1 MVTAAVVLTDSAA
14 TMNRA
19 TLPINVRIVESLRE
33 LRRALSDYDNASE
46 LAALADHLEAG
57 GNLRSDAYGHYFA
70 LVRAIQNEELGSI
83 RPHLAALAR
92 SSREPDLDIAI
103 RMFGL
108 EGFGRSKLRETSLQF
123 ASSSLSTTQMGTVPK
138 GAHCRVRLTLSDSIK
153 LIQTGA
159 PITWQ
164 ALAKVTTE
172 IIAVYGRPRG
182 MMTFDGCSSLERYG
196 AILINMRRQRTALTM
211 AETLVHESAHSLLF
225 ALSCNDH
232 RVLNP
237 TSERYASPLRIDLR
251 PLDGIYHAVFVL
263 ARMYSF
269 VAEIERNPRAKNAMR
284 IEARE
289 VMEVRRKN
297 FLDGY
302 AVLIENARFTETGR
316 RLLDDSLALVVGS
329 TRAAQASNGL

>member
-1 MVTAAVVLTDSAA
+1 MVSAAVALTDAVAKTRRAA
-14 TMNRA
+14 
-19 TLPINVRIVESLRE
+19 LPIDVRTMESLRE
-33 LRRALSDYDNASE
+33 LRRVLGAYDNASK
-46 LAALADHLEAG
+46 LGALADHLEAG
-57 GNLRSDAYGHYFA
+57 GNLRADGYGHYFA
-70 LVRAIQNEELGSI
+70 LVRAIQNDERLSI
-83 RPHLAALAR
+83 RQHIAALAK
-92 SSREPDLDIAI
+92 SRQEPDLGITI

-108 EGFGRSKLRETSLQF
+108 EEFGRSKLREVSAQF
-123 ASSSLSTTQMGTVPK
+123 ASSSLSTTQMGTIPAN
-138 GAHCRVRLTLSDSIK
+138 AHHRVWLTLTGALE
-153 LIQTGA
+153 LIQNSA
-159 PITWQ
+159 PIAWQ
-164 ALAKVTTE
+164 AVAKVTTE

-196 AILINMRRQRTALTM
+196 SILINMRRQRTALTM

-225 ALSCNDH
+225 ALSCDDH

-237 TSERYASPLRIDLR
+237 TSERYASPLRIDPR

-269 VAEIERNPRAKNAMR
+269 VAEIARNPRAKNAMR
-284 IEARE
+284 IEARK

-302 AVLIENARFTETGR
+302 AVLIKNARFTETGR

-329 TRAAQASNGL
+329 TPAAQASNGR

>member
-1 MVTAAVVLTDSAA
+1 MASASVVLTNNLA
-14 TMNRA
+14 TMHRA
-19 TLPINVRIVESLRE
+19 ELPINVRIVQSLRE
-33 LRRALSDYDNASE
+33 LRRALSAYDNASE

-57 GNLRSDAYGHYFA
+57 GNLRADAYGHYFT
-70 LVRAIQNEELGSI
+70 LVRAIQNDELLSI
-83 RPHLAALAR
+83 RPHLGALAR
-92 SSREPDLDIAI
+92 SRRKPDVGITI

-108 EGFGRSKLRETSLQF
+108 EDFGRAKLREVSAQF
-123 ASSSLSTTQMGTVPK
+123 ASSSLSTTQIGTIPTN
-138 GAHCRVRLTLSDSIK
+138 AHRRVRLTLTDALE
-153 LIQTGA
+153 LIQNSA
-159 PITWQ
+159 PIAWQ
-164 ALAKVTTE
+164 AVAKVTTE

-196 AILINMRRQRTALTM
+196 SILINMRRQRTALTM

-237 TSERYASPLRIDLR
+237 TSERYASPLRIDPR

-269 VAEIERNPRAKNAMR
+269 VAEVARNPRAKKAMR
-284 IEARE
+284 IEARKL
-289 VMEVRRKN
+289 MEVRKKN

-329 TRAAQASNGL
+329 TPATQASSGL